1 MNKGKLYLV
10 PSPLG
15 EFSPGKVLPEKN
27 LEIIQR
33 LDYFIVEEV
42 RTARRFLK
50 KAGVQKDLNDEM
62 LMIFNEHNQE
72 IDLSIYLKPALL
84 GFDTGLLSEAG
95 IPCVADPGNRIVAL
109 AHQNSIKVIPLVGP
123 SAIFLALMAS
133 GFNGQNFSFN
143 GYLPVDKRLRIKK
156 ICDFEHIAREKDQT
170 QIFIETP
177 YRNLQLFHSLIE
189 ACKEETLLCVAV
201 DITLENEWIKSKTI
215 REWKKIQP
223 ELNKRP
229 AIFLIYHGV

>member
-1 MNKGKLYLV
+1 
-10 PSPLG
+10 
-15 EFSPGKVLPEKN
+15 
-27 LEIIQR
+27 
-33 LDYFIVEEV
+33 
-42 RTARRFLK
+42 
-50 KAGVQKDLNDEM
+50 M

>member
-1 MNKGKLYLV
+1 
-10 PSPLG
+10 
-15 EFSPGKVLPEKN
+15 
-27 LEIIQR
+27 
-33 LDYFIVEEV
+33 
-42 RTARRFLK
+42 
-50 KAGVQKDLNDEM
+50 
-62 LMIFNEHNQE
+62 
-72 IDLSIYLKPALL
+72 
-84 GFDTGLLSEAG
+84 
-95 IPCVADPGNRIVAL
+95 
-109 AHQNSIKVIPLVGP
+109 
-123 SAIFLALMAS
+123 MAS